1 VRAPLSGLTP
11 GVRELE
17 EETDRYLLRVRRL
30 APGDSFLAF
39 DPEAELEADAK
50 LCPPAGRRARAIL
63 GPPRPAS
70 LRPDRRVTLV
80 QALGK
85 GDKVEAVV
93 RDATELGV
101 SGFVPVL
108 AERSVRRP
116 NRADVQLDRWRR
128 IAVQAAR
135 QCGRGDVPTIA
146 PLAEL
151 PAALER
157 LGRPA
162 PPGLGVCLHPEG
174 DESLG
179 SVLRAQ
185 GAPGEVTVLVGPE
198 GGFAP
203 AELELARGLGYRI
216 VTLGALV
223 LRTETACAAVL
234 GALLCTLPVLPAS
247 R

>member
-1 VRAPLSGLTP
+1 MRAPVSDLRPGL
-11 GVRELE
+11 RELE
-17 EETDRYLLRVRRL
+17 PETGRYLRRVHRL

-50 LCPPAGRRARAIL
+50 LLPPAGRCARAMFGL
-63 GPPRPAS
+63 PRRAALRPAG
-70 LRPDRRVTLV
+70 RVTLV

-101 SGFVPVL
+101 RCFVPVL

-116 NRADVQLDRWRR
+116 NRADLQLDRWRR

-135 QCGRGDVPTIA
+135 QCGRGDVPLIA

-162 PPGLGVCLHPEG
+162 PPALGVCLHPEG
-174 DESLG
+174 DQSLG
-179 SVLRAQ
+179 SVLREH
-185 GAPGEVTVLVGPE
+185 GALSEVTVLVGPE

-223 LRTETACAAVL
+223 LRTETACAAVM
-234 GALLCTLPVLPAS
+234 GALLCTLPVLPACL
-247 R
+247 